1 MQQFYGRWIA
11 EYLCNQ
17 HARASCFLQEQL
29 SSSKSSKTVRYQIV
43 KHPSALVRLALAC
56 FLLCWSLS
64 SFFVA
69 FTAEVPFFFS
79 SPSYVLRSQL
89 AWWACLWLKADGR
102 QWVRLGW
109 VSPGHP
115 SPADFARGDCTPWAL
130 PKVCPLGFQPEKWI
144 SCAGGGIMKMWVC
157 WWMLCV
163 RGIGWKAVSI
173 TCREVRLNEM
183 NYQVLYQQP
192 FETGPPVS
200 QDVSS
205 SLLATQGNDPSSG
218 CFMERPYLSEDCL
231 PFLQWM
237 SDQFLCMS
245 KDVLPHEASS
255 N

>member
-1 MQQFYGRWIA
+1 MAGGLQNICVTNVP
-11 EYLCNQ
+11 E
-17 HARASCFLQEQL
+17 RAVSYKNNSAAAKAVKLSGTKLWSIQVHWSDLLLLVSCCGVYPLSLWHSLQKFL
-29 SSSKSSKTVRYQIV
+29 
-43 KHPSALVRLALAC
+43 
-56 FLLCWSLS
+56 
-64 SFFVA
+64 FF
-69 FTAEVPFFFS
+69 FFFS
-79 SPSYVLRSQL
+79 FLCASLS
-89 AWWACLWLKADGR
+89 ACLWLKAEGW

-130 PKVCPLGFQPEKWI
+130 PKVCPLGFQPEKLI

-163 RGIGWKAVSI
+163 WGIGWKAVSI
-173 TCREVRLNEM
+173 TCREVHLNEM

-192 FETGPPVS
+192 FETGPPAS
-200 QDVSS
+200 QDISS

-245 KDVLPHEASS
+245 KDVLHMKLAVIKRTKFP
-255 N
+255 